1 MSTNFEISEEEIENI
16 DEKYFDDLEQGM
28 SEKNGIHVNP
38 VLLRALDFN
47 HAQAIMLSQY
57 AYCASGRNGKPF
69 LYQDKNFMY
78 SIGSPDKI
86 MRTKKALKEKG
97 LISVILKGLPAKSYI
112 VYNKDAVD
120 NLKKQY
126 IVDTYFSIPEYL
138 RPDYDE
144 NSRNKFMKKSINWT
158 MKESINY
165 YNKDNNKDNIKENT
179 KRSLETEKNIPASG
193 SPSSPKV
200 DELRL
205 AEEIFENRF
214 WVLVQNKVGKEQA
227 KQRFFQIT
235 NNCKNEKKVNEVIE
249 GYKRYLSFLAKNK
262 ANNFNRRAKDPATFL
277 NVKNKLWLEPWEFV
291 EEEVTVSAVGSR
303 IKQPKNWQDRIGV
316 AKSLGLLDDFEQEEI
331 REMYKAWKFI
341 PHEAKQAIASEAVD
355 NRLKQ
360 IDEYRKTEKERQQ
373 KEEEERK
380 KQKNARLA
388 RDYEDEYQ
396 SLKAVLNFDY
406 ENLEDALN
414 HGEKALYEVV
424 NKILEYEQQQE
435 EKEAEIKRQQELE
448 QKKIDAEKSKIAL
461 DEAERELW
469 TYISTKIDAQKFI
482 EENKAIFP
490 TTYEKLK
497 ALFANGETLLDVVFG
512 ENATEIYVHRLSMK
526 ILYSLFDK
534 DENVKTL
541 YNKSSEAWTKWNQL
555 QKEII

>member
-1 MSTNFEISEEEIENI
+1 MSTNFENLEEKRINCEGGFGIMPHRLRKAENI
-16 DEKYFDDLEQGM
+16 NINAKFLFLALIELQHEKGYCYASNKYLASQELNGVSVRSIQNWLNELEENGWIKTDIIRG
-28 SEKNGIHVNP
+28 EKNEVIQRRIYTNLNQNNPINTTVNNP
-38 VLLRALDFN
+38 HEKFFMTP
-47 HAQAIMLSQY
+47 HESTFMTPHESTFTY
-57 AYCASGRNGKPF
+57 K
-69 LYQDKNFMY
+69 KNN
-78 SIGSPDKI
+78 IE
-86 MRTKKALKEKG
+86 KE
-97 LISVILKGLPAKSYI
+97 
-112 VYNKDAVD
+112 
-120 NLKKQY
+120 
-126 IVDTYFSIPEYL
+126 
-138 RPDYDE
+138 
-144 NSRNKFMKKSINWT
+144 
-158 MKESINY
+158 
-165 YNKDNNKDNIKENT
+165 IKENT

-193 SPSSPKV
+193 SPSSHKV

-227 KQRFFQIT
+227 KKLFFRIT
-235 NNCKNEKKVNEVIE
+235 KNCKSEEKVNEVIE

-262 ANNFNRRAKDPATFL
+262 ANNFNRRPKDPATFL
-277 NVKNKLWLEPWEFV
+277 NLKNKLWLEPWEFN
-291 EEEVTVSAVGSR
+291 EDEVVLNASGSR

-341 PHEAKQAIASEAVD
+341 PHEAKKAIASEAVD

-396 SLKAVLNFDY
+396 SLKDVLNFDY
-406 ENLEDALN
+406 ENLEDALS

-461 DEAERELW
+461 EEAEKDLW
-469 TYISTKIDAQKFI
+469 TYVDKTVDVNAYLEKNKKKFP
-482 EENKAIFP
+482 NS
-490 TTYEKLK
+490 YEKFK
-497 ALFANGETLLDVVFG
+497 ALFCNGETLTDVVFG
-512 ENATEIYVHRLSMK
+512 DLAKDTVVDRLK
-526 ILYSLFDK
+526 NNILSFLIN
-534 DENVKTL
+534 EMSNEEARNL
-541 YNKSSEAWTKWNQL
+541 YNKRNEAWTIWNKT
-555 QKEII
+555 QK